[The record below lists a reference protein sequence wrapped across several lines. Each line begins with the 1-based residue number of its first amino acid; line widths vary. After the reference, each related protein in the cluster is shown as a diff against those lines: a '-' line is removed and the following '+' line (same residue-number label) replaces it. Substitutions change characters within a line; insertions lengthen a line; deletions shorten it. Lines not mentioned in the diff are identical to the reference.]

1 MYIKWYIWLVLFS
14 QMKLEK
20 RRITSIDS
28 EIIQE
33 VYLTV
38 KKNYRRNSDHR
49 SYFLVACSLFFF
61 QYNVINYDL
70 AIKHRP

>member
-38 KKNYRRNSDHR
+38 KKTTVEI
-49 SYFLVACSLFFF
+49 LT
-61 QYNVINYDL
+61 IE
-70 AIKHRP
+70 AIF